1 MKEERLVHKRSLAA
15 LLCLTLLLGGCT
27 STQRQIT
34 DSGVSATLPPAAQPY
49 TAPVGD
55 AALDYT
61 AQVELMLPSRD
72 HSRLLAQ
79 QVQLTLN
86 HGQHPAETVLRALF
100 SFEANRRVDALGGDV
115 RLQLAGVNPVE
126 ISCGVCTVTLAASAL
141 QLDHPSFYRACQG
154 MAATLAPYGVESL
167 NVLVSGQA
175 VAMDI
180 TAALP
185 LGTVTAQTDA
195 DLEAS
200 WNQLDARKP
209 ALGEDASL
217 VSLTANATLFFPTAG
232 GTGILAET
240 RDVSFVGQSPAQLAA
255 GLVQALS
262 AGPQVLTVASPM
274 PDVEGLMLY
283 APQINTQSDTGER
296 VATLRFA
303 EGLEAT
309 LREADV
315 DPAGFY
321 ASLTYTLTTF
331 IPSLTAVEYWVGGRL
346 LTSVLTSE
354 NRMISF
360 PDGRM
365 TRSDFAAYLEDV
377 AVLYLVHGERLVEVH
392 RPMPYYAARNPRALL
407 LQLLDGPTVTEA
419 ALGYRS
425 LLPDYLGDADIL
437 GFSVEGDTLLV
448 NLSATFVTGTSGLTP
463 DEERLMAYSMVNTL
477 AKAASCR
484 RARFYFSS
492 SAWDT
497 LCGGVWWNGDFM
509 VNMSMVE

>member
-1 MKEERLVHKRSLAA
+1 
-15 LLCLTLLLGGCT
+15 
-27 STQRQIT
+27 
-34 DSGVSATLPPAAQPY
+34 
-49 TAPVGD
+49 
-55 AALDYT
+55 
-61 AQVELMLPSRD
+61 
-72 HSRLLAQ
+72 
-79 QVQLTLN
+79 
-86 HGQHPAETVLRALF
+86 
-100 SFEANRRVDALGGDV
+100 
-115 RLQLAGVNPVE
+115 
-126 ISCGVCTVTLAASAL
+126 
-141 QLDHPSFYRACQG
+141 
-154 MAATLAPYGVESL
+154 
-167 NVLVSGQA
+167 
-175 VAMDI
+175 
-180 TAALP
+180 
-185 LGTVTAQTDA
+185 
-195 DLEAS
+195 
-200 WNQLDARKP
+200 
-209 ALGEDASL
+209 
-217 VSLTANATLFFPTAG
+217 
-232 GTGILAET
+232 
-240 RDVSFVGQSPAQLAA
+240 
-255 GLVQALS
+255 
-262 AGPQVLTVASPM
+262 M

-331 IPSLTAVEYWVGGRL
+331 IPSLTAVECWVGGRL

-407 LQLLDGPTVTEA
+407 LRLLDGPTATEA
-419 ALGYRS
+419 ALGYSS

-437 GFSVEGDTLLV
+437 GFSVESDTLLV

-477 AKAASCR
+477 AKATSCR

>member
-1 MKEERLVHKRSLAA
+1 
-15 LLCLTLLLGGCT
+15 
-27 STQRQIT
+27 
-34 DSGVSATLPPAAQPY
+34 
-49 TAPVGD
+49 
-55 AALDYT
+55 
-61 AQVELMLPSRD
+61 
-72 HSRLLAQ
+72 
-79 QVQLTLN
+79 
-86 HGQHPAETVLRALF
+86 
-100 SFEANRRVDALGGDV
+100 
-115 RLQLAGVNPVE
+115 
-126 ISCGVCTVTLAASAL
+126 
-141 QLDHPSFYRACQG
+141 

-209 ALGEDASL
+209 TLGEDASL
-217 VSLTANATLFFPTAG
+217 VSLTANATRFFPTAG
-232 GTGILAET
+232 GTGILAGDP
-240 RDVSFVGQSPAQLAA
+240 RCILCGAVPGAA
-255 GLVQALS
+255 GGGTG
-262 AGPQVLTVASPM
+262 AGAVCGTAGADRGFPM

-331 IPSLTAVEYWVGGRL
+331 IPSLTAVECWVGGRL

-407 LQLLDGPTVTEA
+407 LRLLDGPTVTEA
-419 ALGYRS
+419 ALGYSS

-509 VNMSMVE
+509 VNMSTEKPLRGGLLEEKPLPRAPSRRVGRKRGICEGGGL